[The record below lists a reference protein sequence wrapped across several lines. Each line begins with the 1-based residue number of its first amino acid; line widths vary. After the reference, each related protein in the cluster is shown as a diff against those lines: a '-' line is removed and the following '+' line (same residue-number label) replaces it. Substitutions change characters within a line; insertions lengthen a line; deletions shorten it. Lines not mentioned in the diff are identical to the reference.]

1 MAKNP
6 DATQATDA
14 SRVTH
19 PTDPTTDGTH
29 PTHATQIVRAAESD
43 VPIILQMIRGLAEY
57 ERMADEV
64 VATEAGLRESLFG
77 ARPDAEVLLAYAD
90 GQPAGFALYFHNYST
105 FVGRRGLYLEDLFVK
120 PAFRGR
126 GIGKRLL
133 VELARIAVERGCGRF
148 EWTVLDWNEPAIG
161 FYKSLGAQSMDAWRI
176 FRVTGDALTRL
187 AGSLD

>member
-1 MAKNP
+1 MTKNSE
-6 DATQATDA
+6 ATD
-14 SRVTH
+14 VTH
-19 PTDPTTDGTH
+19 ATDPTHGTQA
-29 PTHATQIVRAAESD
+29 PDAIEVVRATVSD
-43 VPIILQMIRGLAEY
+43 VPVILQMIRDLAEY

-64 VATEAGLRESLFG
+64 VATEPGLRESLFG
-77 ARPDAEVLLAYAD
+77 PRPDAEVLIAYTD
-90 GQPAGFALYFHNYST
+90 EQPAGFALYFHNYST

-133 VELARIAVERGCGRF
+133 VELARIAIDRGCGRF

-161 FYKSLGAQSMDAWRI
+161 FYKSLGARSMDAWRI

-187 AGSLD
+187 AGSVD

>member
-1 MAKNP
+1 MTKNSEATDVTHATDPTHRTQAP
-6 DATQATDA
+6 DATE
-14 SRVTH
+14 
-19 PTDPTTDGTH
+19 
-29 PTHATQIVRAAESD
+29 IVRATVSD
-43 VPIILQMIRGLAEY
+43 VPVILQMIRDLAEY

-77 ARPDAEVLLAYAD
+77 LRPDAEVLIAYTD

-133 VELARIAVERGCGRF
+133 VELARIAIDRGCGRF
-148 EWTVLDWNEPAIG
+148 EWSVLDWNEPAIG
-161 FYKSLGAQSMDAWRI
+161 FYKSLGARSMDAWRI

-187 AGSLD
+187 AGSVD